1 MATQTPPCCVAN
13 IADPNANTA
22 NFDNSMVV
30 HNKSG
35 TQLVTA
41 VSNFYAAAG
50 NITTIN
56 GQQVA
61 NSQIRPNAPPIFKT
75 YQQMMDW
82 KQSQNRR

>member
-13 IADPNANTA
+13 VADPNANTA
-22 NFDNSMVV
+22 NFDNSNLV

-35 TQLVTA
+35 TQLVAA
-41 VSNFYAAAG
+41 VSNYYTAAA
-50 NITTIN
+50 
-56 GQQVA
+56 A
-61 NSQIRPNAPPIFKT
+61 NQLRPNAPPIFKT

>member
-35 TQLVTA
+35 TQLVAA
-41 VSNFYAAAG
+41 VSNYYTAAAAG
-50 NITTIN
+50 
-56 GQQVA
+56 QL
-61 NSQIRPNAPPIFKT
+61 RPNAPPIFKT